1 MFYFVINDKKISTCL
16 PRKFICAPME
26 DHKSGICGQHNVDLS
41 KKRKDTKLSWKGGQ
55 GCFRKDLEGGVDYRQ
70 NSFYEIHRELIKNK
84 RRMKRYERT
93 LQQILF

>member
-1 MFYFVINDKKISTCL
+1 MTKKISTCL
-16 PRKFICAPME
+16 PRKFICAPVE

-41 KKRKDTKLSWKGGQ
+41 KKRKDTKLGWKGGQ